1 MNLIQN
7 EDKAIYNAIQFLFK
21 LNQKYTELSYADKK
35 YAFLIEKS
43 YGYIRLYLYKVT
55 PVGIW
60 NNSKV
65 NQIQFG
71 IKLKNNELIYLDNND
86 FAMIPRRI
94 PENRNLLYNILYK
107 FINLDFLEGIF
118 NDWSN

>member
-1 MNLIQN
+1 MQN
-7 EDKAIYNAIQFLFK
+7 EDKAIYNAIQFLFE
-21 LNQKYTELSYADKK
+21 LNQKYTELFYADKT

-55 PVGIW
+55 LVGIW
-60 NNSKV
+60 DNSKV
-65 NQIQFG
+65 NQIQFN

-86 FAMIPRRI
+86 FAMISRSI

>member
-1 MNLIQN
+1 MQN

-21 LNQKYTELSYADKK
+21 LNQKYTELSYADKI

-43 YGYIRLYLYKVT
+43 YGYIRLYLYKVA

-60 NNSKV
+60 DNSKV
-65 NQIQFG
+65 NQIQFS

>member
-94 PENRNLLYNILYK
+94 PENRSLLYNILYK